1 MSSTALDRLQAPS
14 PARIG
19 QATAVEQSRA
29 IAEVHAQVVVAQQ
42 LPRNIDR
49 AVREMQ
55 RSCSHPAVAEK
66 AFYRFPRGG
75 QQVTGESIVLAKE
88 LARCWGNID
97 YGLAELRR
105 DDTAGES
112 EMMAFAWDLETN
124 TRPRTTFIV
133 PHVRDNGSRLTA
145 PRDIY
150 ENNANMGVRRMREQI
165 LNLMPP
171 WFIEDAKALCYATMA
186 ADRRDGETL
195 AERAATAV
203 KRYAG
208 IGVTAG
214 QLTQK
219 LGAPQAAWSAAD
231 LAQLGVI
238 YKSIERGETTKED
251 EFGAAGSGIT
261 VADLAPKTA
270 SPAATAQDAPPSSAP
285 PEPPA
290 NPPAGDAAAGEAP
303 SRSARKASTGQVG
316 MIRKHFERIYPGEET
331 PDERKV
337 RLDETARLAG
347 VGGRLDSTN
356 DLTADQ
362 AAAVIRALDRC
373 KDSEALAALLGTGE
387 AGDPR
392 GEEGGNG
399 GS

>member
-1 MSSTALDRLQAPS
+1 MSSNGALELRTAMTPQRA
-14 PARIG
+14 G
-19 QATAVEQSRA
+19 QATMVEQSRA
-29 IAEVHAQVVVAQQ
+29 VAEVHAMVVVAQQ
-42 LPRNIDR
+42 MPRNIDR

-55 RSCSHPAVAEK
+55 RSCSYRSVAEK
-66 AFYRFPRGG
+66 AFYRYKRGG
-75 QQVTGESIVLAKE
+75 SQVTGESITLAKE

-105 DDTAGES
+105 DDYNGES

-133 PHVRDNGSRLTA
+133 PHVRDNGTRLTQ

-186 ADRRDGETL
+186 ADDSDGKTI
-195 AERAATAV
+195 AERSATAV

-208 IGVTAG
+208 IGVTVS
-214 QLTQK
+214 QLAQK

-251 EFGAAGSGIT
+251 EFGATSATISPSDLAPPQNVPSAPASPPVPPEAESAGGMRTYDDLITFIGEQLVRLEVNDARDQLRAVSLITGKNIKSPRGIT
-261 VADLAPKTA
+261 EAEAVKVADTLEAIDGPGPDGLLADLATKDDPR
-270 SPAATAQDAPPSSAP
+270 
-285 PEPPA
+285 E
-290 NPPAGDAAAGEAP
+290 
-303 SRSARKASTGQVG
+303 V
-316 MIRKHFERIYPGEET
+316 PGE
-331 PDERKV
+331 
-337 RLDETARLAG
+337 
-347 VGGRLDSTN
+347 
-356 DLTADQ
+356 
-362 AAAVIRALDRC
+362 
-373 KDSEALAALLGTGE
+373 
-387 AGDPR
+387 
-392 GEEGGNG
+392 
-399 GS
+399 